1 MAGWDRKEVEKA
13 PHRPQFCPRCLKPST
28 TSAPLCSECGE
39 ILVSQGYCSV
49 CEQYWPQI
57 VGVLCPKHDL
67 PLDDGAEPAVTGTAR
82 IQWVTVASYQ
92 QNSAAQAARIR
103 LEAEAIPTFLEG
115 ERMANQGAFQF
126 ATGGVRLQVPR
137 DLADEA
143 RIVLSQTWAPS
154 EQESLDDAWE
164 EFEPE
169 PGFKRR
175 TVMKALIVFILLLP
189 IIQAVLISLIW

>member
-1 MAGWDRKEVEKA
+1 MAEWDQGPGDNAAV
-13 PHRPQFCPRCLKPST
+13 RPRFCPQCLRPG
-28 TSAPLCSECGE
+28 ALLAQLCSDCGE
-39 ILVSQGYCSV
+39 ILANQGYCSV
-49 CEQYWPQI
+49 CEQYWPRK

-67 PLDDGAEPAVTGTAR
+67 PLDDGAELVVAGASR
-82 IQWVTVASYQ
+82 IQWVTIASYQ

-115 ERMANQGAFQF
+115 ERMANQGAFQV

-169 PGFKRR
+169 PGLKRR
-175 TVMKALIVFILLLP
+175 TVMKAVIVFILLLP